1 MWEGRRP
8 TSAAP
13 LRSNPVTR
21 PTRVR
26 PSTARHRAVLALDN
40 RTKKSRKPK
49 AALKEASSV
58 QYAAP
63 RFEQKVKGHDVAG
76 AIMSSNALG
85 RDMAHLCS
93 QLQDAGFD
101 NMRPMHHTELIKPHP
116 KPKIASGTVGPKQG
130 HRSARSRNK
139 MPGRCDEQVLSPKGP
154 SQGLYDMLQRIA
166 IENEPALQGMQHPP
180 SSPHPT
186 HPHVRAA
193 SPPPSP
199 PLAAVNKA
207 SSSPT
212 SPAAGDSCAPWGED
226 EDALLT
232 MLAERGTSST
242 ARPSSA
248 KPCAKQPSKIDT
260 KCSADVVTKVERK
273 PEPIQ
278 ELCQMCAQQI
288 EAATRNASDMETVS
302 MDLKAVL
309 TRFRNQGAG
318 IPSGVAKEAAERMV
332 LSSVKEAFLRSL
344 RNYSLSET
352 ASLVE
357 TLNSRSFSS
366 LS

>member
-116 KPKIASGTVGPKQG
+116 KPKIASGTVGPKRG

-139 MPGRCDEQVLSPKGP
+139 MPGRCDEQVSLQATSREVLFSRLIGWRSRFCLPKDHPKDFTICSNVLP
-154 SQGLYDMLQRIA
+154 SRTSLRCRACNIRLGIQPLGTAACAD
-166 IENEPALQGMQHPP
+166 ESKH

-207 SSSPT
+207 ISSPT
-212 SPAAGDSCAPWGED
+212 SPVSS
-226 EDALLT
+226 LL
-232 MLAERGTSST
+232 
-242 ARPSSA
+242 
-248 KPCAKQPSKIDT
+248 
-260 KCSADVVTKVERK
+260 
-273 PEPIQ
+273 
-278 ELCQMCAQQI
+278 ELCSC
-288 EAATRNASDMETVS
+288 V
-302 MDLKAVL
+302 V
-309 TRFRNQGAG
+309 
-318 IPSGVAKEAAERMV
+318 
-332 LSSVKEAFLRSL
+332 
-344 RNYSLSET
+344 
-352 ASLVE
+352 
-357 TLNSRSFSS
+357 
-366 LS
+366 